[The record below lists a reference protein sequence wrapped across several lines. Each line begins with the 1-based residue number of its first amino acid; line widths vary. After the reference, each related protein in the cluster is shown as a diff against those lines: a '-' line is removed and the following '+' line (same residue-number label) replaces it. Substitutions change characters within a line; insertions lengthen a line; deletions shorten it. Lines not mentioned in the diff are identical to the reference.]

1 MKTSKKEVKEI
12 KVNVFN
18 KAKSTPNYLQMIRLY
33 GAQAVCNMLNNL

>member
-18 KAKSTPNYLQMIRLY
+18 KVKSTPNYLQMQVQI
-33 GAQAVCNMLNNL
+33 C